1 MSYLEF
7 DEVSLPEDKLIGA
20 GKETVGQISEL
31 IITQYLGKDRMPV
44 GCKYLALGVGAA
56 IPELALARNLHIPDN
71 HITLVEK
78 QSLPDILE
86 ELRAKYPRINYR
98 YGEGLYHFL
107 QTTHE
112 KYDLVTAFLLHHLF
126 RNSQRM
132 ETFINLLSQKVR
144 PGAII
149 SVLPYVGQ
157 YHVWRSNG
165 FEPFPGGGPT
175 SFYTFK

>member
-1 MSYLEF
+1 MSYSEF
-7 DEVSLPEDKLIGA
+7 DEVSLPEDKLIDA
-20 GKETVGQISEL
+20 GKEAVAKTAEL
-31 IITQYLGKDRMPV
+31 RIRQYLGKDRMPV
-44 GCKYLALGVGAA
+44 GRKYLALGVGAA
-56 IPELALARNLHIPDN
+56 IPELALARSLHIPDN

-78 QSLPDILE
+78 QSFPDILK
-86 ELRAKYPRINYR
+86 ELRAKYPRINYQ
-98 YGEGLYHFL
+98 YSEGLYHFL

-126 RNSQRM
+126 RDSQRM
-132 ETFINLLSQKVR
+132 EAFINLLSQKVR

-157 YHVWRSNG
+157 YHVWRNNG
-165 FEPFPGGGPT
+165 FEPFPGGDPT